1 MDTDSGKTHYVSHW
15 FDGLAH
21 THRFDIVPDSSGG
34 ASVTY
39 SSRRQADG
47 LIKDI
52 RRRGWRSTISFGQR
66 ADPCMGLFAKA
77 QALFQA
83 AQSDIS
89 LSNNNVTV
97 LPGLAGLS
105 SGADKTKPAA
115 SSFFIGSDT
124 ATLQELDPRTLEPVR
139 YVRQTA
145 LHPDLEGPM
154 SAAHPP
160 RDPENGDWFN
170 FNLHIGRTV
179 TYRVFRVDAATGR
192 TEILASIAGLL
203 QPAYIHSMFLTQ
215 NYVLLCVPTS
225 HFSLG
230 GVSVPLNRN
239 IADSLKPFDAANA
252 MQWVVVDRRHG
263 RGVVARFSMPAGFFF
278 HSTNAWEEVVTDD
291 EGRQR
296 TDICF
301 EDVHYD
307 TTDIIFTLYYD
318 VILDR
323 EGAAAKAYLEEER
336 HKTTL
341 QSLVRHRF
349 RMPLADDGI
358 ITTNSNN
365 STATATQD
373 FSIPTPH
380 VGELPTINPLY
391 ACRPHRYVY
400 SCARRGLGTLFD
412 CLVKTD
418 TQTREALMWNPP
430 TAHSPGEPIF
440 VPRPRPA
447 AVDGKEGEE
456 RAEDDGVLLSVVLD
470 GSAQKS
476 YLLCLDAAT
485 MKELGRADADFAV
498 GIGFHGAHTAQAA

>member
-1 MDTDSGKTHYVSHW
+1 MDTDGGKTHYVSHW

-21 THRFDIVPDSSGG
+21 AHRFDIAPNSSGGG

-47 LIKDI
+47 LVKDI

-66 ADPCMGLFAKA
+66 ADPCMGIFAKA
-77 QALFQA
+77 QAFFNA
-83 AQSDIS
+83 ANSDGS

-105 SGADKTKPAA
+105 GADKTKPATS
-115 SSFFIGSDT
+115 SSFFLGTDT
-124 ATLQELDPRTLEPVR
+124 ATLQEIDPRTLEPVGFA
-139 YVRQTA
+139 RQAA
-145 LHPDLEGPM
+145 LHPDLRGQM
-154 SAAHPP
+154 SAAHVQ

-170 FNLHIGRTV
+170 FNLHIGRAA
-179 TYRVFRVDAATGR
+179 TYRVFRVDAATGQ
-192 TEILASIAGLL
+192 TEILASVGDGSL
-203 QPAYIHSMFLTQ
+203 QPAYIHSLFLTR
-215 NYVLLCVPTS
+215 NHVLLCVPTS

-230 GVSVPLNRN
+230 GVSVPLRRN
-239 IADSLKPFDAANA
+239 LAESLKPFNAADA

-263 RGVVARFSMPAGFFF
+263 RGVVARFAMPAGFFF
-278 HSTNAWEEVVTDD
+278 HSTNAWEEAVTDD

-301 EDVHYD
+301 EHVHYD
-307 TTDIIFTLYYD
+307 TTDVIFTLYYD

-323 EGAAAKAYLEEER
+323 EGAAAKAYLDEER
-336 HKTTL
+336 HKTTRS
-341 QSLVRHRF
+341 SLVRHRF
-349 RMPLADDGI
+349 RMPLADDA
-358 ITTNSNN
+358 TT

-380 VGELPTINPLY
+380 AGELPTINPLY

-400 SCARRGLGTLFD
+400 SCPRRGLGTVSD

-418 TQTREALMWNPP
+418 TQTREALMWSPP
-430 TAHSPGEPIF
+430 AAHSPGEPIF
-440 VPRPRPA
+440 VPRP
-447 AVDGKEGEE
+447 VDGKEGEE
-456 RAEDDGVLLSVVLD
+456 QEEKRAEDDGVLLSVVLD

-485 MKELGRADADFAV
+485 MQELGRAEADFAV
-498 GIGFHGAHTAQAA
+498 GMGFHGAHTAQAA